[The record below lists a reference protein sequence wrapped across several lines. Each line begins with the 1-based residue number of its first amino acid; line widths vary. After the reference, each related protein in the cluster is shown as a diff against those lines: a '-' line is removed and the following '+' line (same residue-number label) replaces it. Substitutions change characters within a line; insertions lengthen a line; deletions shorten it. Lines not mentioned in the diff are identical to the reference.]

1 MQALRQRK
9 GFPYSKAL
17 ALFFLGVAMT
27 SACGAGL
34 GAVYEGDVRFEH
46 CMALDQNPNTKPT
59 VRRACW
65 DEWTKFYAFGQT
77 RDRIEF
83 ARLRVRQLSGSSN
96 FDEGDLGFERQ
107 PKGAV
112 PEPTSVLAPPP
123 MTLSQDK
130 DAGASSSSSGE
141 TSPDAPDAPDA
152 QSPSENALPPG
163 AECTETCGSTWK
175 LCQRACATPGCSNAC
190 DAQYKRCAKKC
201 F

>member
-1 MQALRQRK
+1 M
-9 GFPYSKAL
+9 PSKAW
-17 ALFFLGVAMT
+17 AIAACAFLVSIG

-46 CMALDQNPNTKPT
+46 CMALDQNPNTKPM

-77 RDRIEF
+77 RDRIDY
-83 ARLRVRQLSGSSN
+83 AKLRVRQLSGSSN

-123 MTLSQDK
+123 MTLSQVQDAGSGSSPDNPGDDE
-130 DAGASSSSSGE
+130 DAGAA
-141 TSPDAPDAPDA
+141 DADTR
-152 QSPSENALPPG
+152 ALPPG
-163 AECTETCGSTWK
+163 TECTDACASTWK
-175 LCQRACATPGCSNAC
+175 ACLRACATHGCSMAC
-190 DAQYKRCAKKC
+190 DGQYKRCAKKC